1 MPRLKNQQPEST
13 YLSGIILRKELG
25 LFSVPH
31 FVYHYHYL
39 LQIASKNE
47 NSAKR
52 CFPPLK
58 DLYQVFTLPSMSL
71 RSFAQTHRSTPTSGR
86 FFLVQNEL
94 RTMWFGGS
102 TEHFCNFAK
111 VSHFKGLVLSCVNG
125 QKSRKLEFLHIVA
138 TILKISLT

>member
-1 MPRLKNQQPEST
+1 MRNQKFGFFAKFGFKVVCVPRLKNQQPESK
-13 YLSGIILRKELG
+13 YQSGITLRKEVG

-52 CFPPLK
+52 CSPPLK
-58 DLYQVFTLPSMSL
+58 DLYQVQETLKKL
-71 RSFAQTHRSTPTSGR
+71 REFSTV
-86 FFLVQNEL
+86 LVD
-94 RTMWFGGS
+94 RVVFGS

-111 VSHFKGLVLSCVNG
+111 VSYFKGLVSSSFNG
-125 QKSRKLEFLHIVA
+125 QKEFLHIVA
-138 TILKISLT
+138 SILKS